1 MNVSSHKGREKV
13 KAIQLLQLLK
23 SSRTSIDQL
32 KAPPEPG
39 VYALFLIEEATLAN
53 FSALPDQP
61 IYIGRSINLAKR
73 EFDNH
78 FNSSGTGWST
88 VRRSLG
94 ALLKSELQLV
104 AQPPSRGISPANY
117 YCYCFNSDGEGR
129 LTKWMRKHIH
139 VAVQAVEDNKTVES
153 ELINLGHP
161 LLNLKG
167 WANPDAREIR
177 RLRKVCADEARG
189 LSG

>member
-1 MNVSSHKGREKV
+1 MDTVS
-13 KAIQLLQLLK
+13 LLQELQ
-23 SSRTSIDQL
+23 SSRNSIDYL
-32 KAPPEPG
+32 NAPYESG
-39 VYALFLIEEATLAN
+39 VYALFLVEVARLSSYSVLE
-53 FSALPDQP
+53 DQP
-61 IYIGRSINLAKR
+61 IYIGRSINLEKR

-104 AQPPSRGISPANY
+104 AQPRSRGISPANY
-117 YCYCFNSDGEGR
+117 YCYCFNSDGEDR
-129 LTKWMRKHIH
+129 LTKWMRKHIR

-167 WANPDAREIR
+167 WANPGAREIR